1 MTELLRALAVLCEA
15 PVRATAAVTNAL
27 GLTLPTPDE
36 YTDAFLFQL
45 YPYASVY
52 LGAEGMIGGEARDRI
67 AGFWRALHLTPPAD
81 PDHLAALLG
90 LYVSLGERE
99 ASEPA
104 GTARRILVRQAR
116 KALLWEHLL
125 SWLPA
130 YLDHMEVLAATSY
143 RRWAGLL
150 RQALA
155 AEAADLGPPDQM
167 PRHLEEAPLLPDPRI
182 EGADPFLAGLLAPVR
197 TGFILVRTDLA
208 RAARD
213 LGLGLRL
220 AERSYTLRALLGQD
234 REATLAW
241 LAGEAL
247 RATGAHRLE
256 HPFAPVTGF
265 WRERAAAGAA
275 LLEDLSQAAKEAAH
289 VGR

>member
-1 MTELLRALAVLCEA
+1 VIELLRALAVLSEA
-15 PVRATAAVTNAL
+15 PVPATAAVTDAL
-27 GLTLPTPDE
+27 GLILPTPDE

-67 AGFWRALHLTPPAD
+67 AGFWRALRLTPPAE

-90 LYVSLGERE
+90 LYVSLGEEE
-99 ASEPA
+99 AAEPV
-104 GTARRILVRQAR
+104 GTARRVLVRQAR

-130 YLDHMEVLAATSY
+130 YLDHMEVVAASSY
-143 RRWAGLL
+143 RRWASLL
-150 RQALA
+150 RRTLA
-155 AEAADLGPPDQM
+155 AEAADLGPPDQL
-167 PRHLEEAPLLPDPRI
+167 PRHLDEAPGLPDPRV

-197 TGFILVRTDLA
+197 TGFILVRADLA

-220 AERSYTLRALLGQD
+220 AERSYTLRALFGQD
-234 REATLAW
+234 REATLTWFAD
-241 LAGEAL
+241 EAL
-247 RATGAHRLE
+247 RATSG
-256 HPFAPVTGF
+256 HPVEQTFSPVTGF
-265 WRERAAAGAA
+265 WRERAAAAAA
-275 LLEDLSQAAKEAAH
+275 LLGDLSQAAKEASY
-289 VGR
+289 VV